1 MNPQEKRSTA
11 NNIDSADML
20 KKALRVSD
28 QVTAMLAYWDKEQI
42 CRFANNAYREW
53 FGRSKEEMIDKIS
66 MKELLGPLYEKN
78 LPHIKAALSGNK
90 QVFEREIHIPGGGIR
105 HSLATYSPDIVNG
118 EVKGFFVHVADV
130 TYIKALEEQLQSSRR
145 EMLRTVIET
154 QEEERNAIVN
164 VLRDSVNQTLA
175 YAKMMLQN
183 KERKELGDLFHHD
196 LSNNIQQAIE
206 ELSNLSINLV
216 PSGIDILGFYHGV
229 ENYLE
234 HFRSKHP
241 VRFQF
246 ECADADIESL
256 DMNDQLSVFRIIQDY
271 LLMLADNPLSTII
284 HIRISCQT
292 PKLLLQ
298 LSQNDTGFIYP
309 KQAKEFKDIEHRV
322 EYYAGTMEALQST
335 DGTTLSITL
344 NIH

>member
-1 MNPQEKRSTA
+1 MNNQEKSSIA
-11 NNIDSADML
+11 NDIGSADLL
-20 KKALRVSD
+20 KMSMQVSD
-28 QVTAMLAYWDKEQI
+28 QASAMLAYWDKEQI

-53 FGRSKEEMIDKIS
+53 FGRSKEEMIGKIS
-66 MKELLGPLYEKN
+66 LKELLGPLYEKN
-78 LPHIKAALSGNK
+78 LSYINAALSGNK

-105 HSLATYSPDIVNG
+105 HSLATYSPDISNG
-118 EVKGFFVHVADV
+118 EIKGFFVHVADV
-130 TYIKALEEQLQSSRR
+130 TYIKALEEQLRSSRR

-164 VLRDSVNQTLA
+164 VLRDSVSQTLA
-175 YAKMMLQN
+175 YAKMMLQS
-183 KERKELGDLFHHD
+183 KEITGMGDIFHQD

-206 ELSNLSINLV
+206 DLSSLSIDLV

-241 VRFQF
+241 VKFQF
-246 ECADADIESL
+246 ECEAAEIETL
-256 DMNDQLSVFRIIQDY
+256 YLNDQLSVFRIIQDY

-284 HIRISCQT
+284 HIKISYEA
-292 PKLLLQ
+292 PKLLLA
-298 LSQNDTGFIYP
+298 LGQNDTGFIYP
-309 KQAKEFKDIEHRV
+309 KQSKEFKDIEHRV